1 MPREVVD
8 LETIAMRLGYSVKY
22 MQNHWPEL
30 LVGIKPRQ
38 LGANRAIR
46 FFWDE
51 VEGLLAQPK

>member
-38 LGANRAIR
+38 LGVNRAKR

-51 VEGLLAQPK
+51 VETRLAQPK